1 MHIFATKKY
10 QELQNL
16 LQRRNLKFFVMIQ
29 DVHGQII
36 PNGNVTMETAKMWIA
51 DMVRQEKDEG
61 RNVSDEEETD
71 RRRLET
77 DRGRG
82 ETDRGIVGRD
92 KERVEIYTDGGIVE
106 IDGERME
113 MDTDRG
119 RELG

>member
-1 MHIFATKKY
+1 
-10 QELQNL
+10 
-16 LQRRNLKFFVMIQ
+16 MIQ

-36 PNGNVTMETAKMWIA
+36 PNGNVTMETAKMWIT
-51 DMVRQEKDEG
+51 DMVWQEKNEG
-61 RNVSDEEETD
+61 RNELDEEETD

-82 ETDRGIVGRD
+82 EMDGGIVGRD
-92 KERVEIYTDGGIVE
+92 RERVEIDTDVGIVE

-113 MDTDRG
+113 MDTDGG